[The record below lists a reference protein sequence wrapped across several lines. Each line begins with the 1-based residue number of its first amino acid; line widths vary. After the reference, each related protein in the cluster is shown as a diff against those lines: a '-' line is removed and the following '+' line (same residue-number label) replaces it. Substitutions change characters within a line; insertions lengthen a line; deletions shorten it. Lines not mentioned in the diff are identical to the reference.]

1 MPAASSPRR
10 PPERVYAE
18 IVRRS
23 ATALTAALAL
33 ALAGCGAGSELPA
46 SLRSGAAHATT
57 HGATPGA
64 PSASAT
70 RAADVPLRSGERFQS
85 IRLPAEYTPKAPE
98 GTGTD
103 DYRCFLVD
111 PGFETDQLVSGVQIA
126 PQNAAIVHHV
136 IVSKVEPAEVP
147 RAEALDA
154 ADEGDGWT
162 CFGGAGIAGVS
173 GGNLDKADWVG
184 AWAPGGG
191 ERVMADDI
199 GIPLAEG
206 THLVVQMHY
215 NLLAGSGTDRSTVR
229 LRLSEAAGSDKQALQ
244 TMLLPAPVELP
255 CRDNRSKGLCNR
267 TVAVADLKRRFAE
280 DPATADLLHLLCGP
294 IEPGPVQSCTRP
306 IREEGTIRAVA
317 GHMHL
322 LGRAITVDVNK
333 GTPQAKRVLD
343 IPTWNFD
350 DQGSIPLDDPL
361 DVGPGDTVTV
371 TCTHDQGLR
380 DLLPAFEGTRDRYV
394 AWGEGTTD
402 EMCLG
407 IVLMTG
413 S

>member
-1 MPAASSPRR
+1 MRR
-10 PPERVYAE
+10 RGPV
-18 IVRRS
+18 VVV
-23 ATALTAALAL
+23 ALAL
-33 ALAGCGAGSELPA
+33 VLAGCGGGGDLPA
-46 SLRSGAAHATT
+46 NLRTADSHASTHAA
-57 HGATPGA
+57 P
-64 PSASAT
+64 PSATQAEPVE
-70 RAADVPLRSGERFQS
+70 DVALREGERFQS
-85 IRLPAEYTPKAPE
+85 IRLPSAYTPEAPE

-111 PGFETDQLVSGVQIA
+111 PGFETDQLVSGVQIS
-126 PQNAAIVHHV
+126 PDNAAIVHHV
-136 IVSKVEPAEVP
+136 IVSKVEPEDVTEAK
-147 RAEALDA
+147 ALDA
-154 ADEGDGWT
+154 TYPGDGWT
-162 CFGGAGIAGVS
+162 CFGGAGISGVAG
-173 GGNLDKADWVG
+173 GDLDKADWVG

-199 GIPLAEG
+199 GIPLVKD
-206 THLVVQMHY
+206 TQLVVQVHY
-215 NLLAGSGTDRSTVR
+215 NLLAGDGADRSTVR

-255 CRDNRSKGLCNR
+255 CRDHRTKGLCNR

-294 IEPGPVQSCTRP
+294 IEAGPVQSCTRP
-306 IREEGTIRAVA
+306 IKDDGTIRAVS

-350 DQGSIPLDDPL
+350 DQGSIPLEQPL
-361 DVGPGDTVTV
+361 DVGPGDTITV
-371 TCTHDQGLR
+371 TCTHDQELR
-380 DLLPAFEGTRDRYV
+380 DLLPAFEGTQDRYV

-407 IVLMTG
+407 IVLMTER
-413 S
+413 

>member
-1 MPAASSPRR
+1 M
-10 PPERVYAE
+10 
-18 IVRRS
+18 
-23 ATALTAALAL
+23 TAAIAL

-46 SLRSGAAHATT
+46 NLRGDAAHPTT
-57 HGATPGA
+57 HAAPPTA

-70 RAADVPLRSGERFQS
+70 QAADVPLRSGERFQS
-85 IRLPAEYTPKAPE
+85 IRLPADYSPEAPE

-126 PQNAAIVHHV
+126 PQNAAMVHHV
-136 IVSKVEPAEVP
+136 IVSKVEPGDVP
-147 RAEALDA
+147 RAQALDA
-154 ADEGDGWT
+154 ADEGHGWT
-162 CFGGAGIAGVS
+162 CFGGAGIAAVS

-199 GIPLAEG
+199 GIPLDEG
-206 THLVVQMHY
+206 TQLVVQMHY

-255 CRDNRSKGLCNR
+255 CRDDRTKGLCNR

-294 IEPGPVQSCTRP
+294 ITPGPVQSCTRP
-306 IREEGTIRAVA
+306 IREEGTIRAVS

-350 DQGSIPLDDPL
+350 DQGSIPLKKPL

-380 DLLPAFEGTRDRYV
+380 DLLPAFEGTQDRYV

-407 IVLMTG
+407 IVLMTER
-413 S
+413 